1 MRARTRWMSVVGG
14 LVLALAIGCGD
25 DTPMGGDLAS
35 PAERDAVPDPMRPEL
50 TPPERP
56 EEREAVPRVGAPA
69 AVGAAPERPAQAVE
83 PPRERERPD
92 AR

>member
-1 MRARTRWMSVVGG
+1 MRARTRWMAVVGG
-14 LVLALAIGCGD
+14 VVLTLALGCGD

-35 PAERDAVPDPMRPEL
+35 PAEREAVPDPMRRDP

-56 EEREAVPRVGAPA
+56 EEREAAPRVGAPA
-69 AVGAAPERPAQAVE
+69 AIGEAPERPVQAVE
-83 PPRERERPD
+83 RQREGERPD